1 MLGRPLPL
9 DDAFQNSALGPDNPR
24 MQELR
29 RQRTIRTFM
38 MFLTMLILMDGE
50 EPRNRQLRKNREMKY
65 LRHRK
70 SGLLSKNNT
79 LGEDLFKRMRLF
91 DTKLHHASTAHSR
104 FDNLFK
110 LNGDVDEE
118 AKIDRWVMEELNRE
132 EKQGGNAS
140 AKEPNEGDSE
150 VDTDAIRLVYHYPR
164 NATGYYRGKWKMID
178 VQGNDT
184 ESQSTK
190 VASSEAEGEGLVH
203 SAESLTKRLLE
214 REDEIF
220 DKLKRRR
227 GHETE
232 SLGVFLLPSELRLG
246 DDANAAPIPTSH
258 TSNARDEKSLTVTEP
273 TGRTVFQ
280 LFSRPIPAV
289 SEISLLDGFV
299 RLYDVNN
306 EHFASP
312 RKHIFLRVRGVAIHS
327 IGRLSLVANDGPYRS
342 ALFLKDHI
350 RDDSVPQKTHNK
362 NVKSNDSDDDN
373 DDDNDD
379 DKDDGKKRRR
389 LLDFIRDVHNN
400 SWEGHEGG
408 ERKTLI
414 NRVRDNALELYTHYF
429 NVDEVGGRNWNGYV
443 DTVDDHLNGESS
455 HELDE
460 EKQSIQANLTMQ
472 EKKGKRSVQRNVQ
485 TDRFLRSKESVSDV
499 DIASDK
505 ASIQK
510 NMTMQEK
517 GENNSE
523 NARINRILMNKTIV
537 SDNENVQIKSSVT
550 DDGQLKSS
558 GSALELDKKISKEN
572 EMSLSLIPHPFVPD
586 DETLSLK
593 KLPPFISKNSPSEN
607 QLQHGLNCEFE
618 LNLDVKETQWSVGEW
633 RTMGKRL
640 VNDVRASDPSTLS
653 DEEDNVTYE
662 EILKLELPAPKKR
675 DEALVMNLIGTIES
689 PDCHFA
695 STVNLTAIRTDWEQA
710 QCKAINYSFYMML
723 ACLTQIVLLLRQL
736 LHTQAQSAAV
746 RVSMICIGW
755 QGILDAMLCVGHILL
770 CMMMQPVFTAFAM
783 VAFFKLLIFCVI
795 EMKYMVIIMQ
805 ARINADNNY
814 SAEDLRRR
822 VASLHLRFYFVLI
835 VVLVMFWTL
844 IQTHRVICLLALYSF
859 WIPQIIQNVITES
872 KNPLHVNYIYGMSLT
887 RLIPPLYMYGV
898 PSNFFMEFFPE
909 YTSDLFVCEILFL
922 WVGFQA
928 GILIAQGKYG
938 TRFMIPTRF
947 LPPKYDYSRPIP
959 ESLLPPQHS
968 NERQSPDDVETN
980 TLIGG
985 DDKGPRNRKSSSRN
999 GSDDSHGVTTIYE
1012 SHDSSEG
1019 TSLDCVICY
1028 NSINIENKRGYML
1041 APCDHIF
1048 HRDCL
1053 EQWMEVKM
1061 ECPICRMSLPPL

>member
-9 DDAFQNSALGPDNPR
+9 DDAFQNSGLGPDNPR

-50 EPRNRQLRKNREMKY
+50 EPKNRQLRKNREMKY

-70 SGLLSKNNT
+70 SGLVSKNNT
-79 LGEDLFKRMRLF
+79 LSEDLFKRMRLF
-91 DTKLHHASTAHSR
+91 DAKLHRAGTAHSR
-104 FDNLFK
+104 FDNLIK

-118 AKIDRWVMEELNRE
+118 AGIDKWVMEEINRE
-132 EKQGGNAS
+132 ENEGGNAS
-140 AKEPNEGDSE
+140 TKEPDKGDSE
-150 VDTDAIRLVYHYPR
+150 VDKEAIRLVYHYPR
-164 NATGYYRGKWKMID
+164 NATGSYRGKWKAIAID
-178 VQGNDT
+178 VQGNST

-190 VASSEAEGEGLVH
+190 VASNEDEGEASTHGT
-203 SAESLTKRLLE
+203 EKFTKKLSE
-214 REDEIF
+214 HEDEIF
-220 DKLKRRR
+220 DKLKERR
-227 GHETE
+227 GEEAE
-232 SLGVFLLPSELRLG
+232 SLGVFLLPPEMRLG
-246 DDANAAPIPTSH
+246 DETDAAPSH
-258 TSNARDEKSLTVTEP
+258 TSNARDEISLTVTESSGS
-273 TGRTVFQ
+273 TFFQ
-280 LFSRPIPAV
+280 LFSRPIPAIR
-289 SEISLLDGFV
+289 EISLLDGFV
-299 RLYDVNN
+299 RLHDVNN

-312 RKHIFLRVRGVAIHS
+312 RKHLFLRVRGVAIHS
-327 IGRLSLVANDGPYRS
+327 IGRLSLVANDGSSRS
-342 ALFLKDHI
+342 ALFLKDHTK
-350 RDDSVPQKTHNK
+350 DNSMLEKTQNK
-362 NVKSNDSDDDN
+362 NAESNSADDDSDDD
-373 DDDNDD
+373 
-379 DKDDGKKRRR
+379 KKRRR
-389 LLDFIRDVHNN
+389 LLDFISDVHNN
-400 SWEGHEGG
+400 SREGHEG
-408 ERKTLI
+408 EDRKKLI

-429 NVDEVGGRNWNGYV
+429 NGDEVGGKNWNGYV
-443 DTVDDHLNGESS
+443 DTVDDHLNGASP
-455 HELDE
+455 HEP
-460 EKQSIQANLTMQ
+460 EKEFSQANTTMVDK
-472 EKKGKRSVQRNVQ
+472 EGERSLEPSQINRVLRN
-485 TDRFLRSKESVSDV
+485 KASVSDV
-499 DIASDK
+499 EIASDK
-505 ASIQK
+505 DSSQENVTMLEKEK
-510 NMTMQEK
+510 NVSK
-517 GENNSE
+517 
-523 NARINRILMNKTIV
+523 NAHTNRFLMNKTIV
-537 SDNENVQIKSSVT
+537 SDHENVQTKSSIIGNDEIKYVGRA
-550 DDGQLKSS
+550 DQ
-558 GSALELDKKISKEN
+558 LDKEIG
-572 EMSLSLIPHPFVPD
+572 SLSLIPHPYVPD
-586 DETLSLK
+586 DEMLSLK
-593 KLPPFISKNSPSEN
+593 KIPSFITKNSPSQN
-607 QLQHGLNCEFE
+607 QFQHGLNCEFE

-640 VNDVRASDPSTLS
+640 MNDVRAYDPSTLS
-653 DEEDNVTYE
+653 DEDDNVVTHE
-662 EILKLELPAPKKR
+662 EILKLERLAKKKR

-710 QCKAINYSFYMML
+710 QYKAINYSFYMML

-746 RVSMICIGW
+746 KVSMICIGW

-822 VASLHLRFYFVLI
+822 VASLHLRFYCVLI

-859 WIPQIIQNVITES
+859 WVPQIIQNVITES

-959 ESLLPPQHS
+959 ESLLPRQDS

-999 GSDDSHGVTTIYE
+999 VPDDSHGVTTIYE

-1028 NSINIENKRGYML
+1028 NSINIENKRGYMM